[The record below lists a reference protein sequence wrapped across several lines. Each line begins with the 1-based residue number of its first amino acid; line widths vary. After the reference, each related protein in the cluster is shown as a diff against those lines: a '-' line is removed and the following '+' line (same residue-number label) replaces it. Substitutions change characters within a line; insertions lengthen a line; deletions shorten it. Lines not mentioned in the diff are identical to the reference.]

1 MKRTGRALRVSLALP
16 VGSLALALCL
26 LGGPGPATGQTA
38 SDIPAGSG
46 DAVPTDT
53 LEPLVPELAGNP
65 YRLESGARKYAHR
78 FSVSPGYGMLGTGKL
93 FTLRVAYN
101 PNAWLGY
108 EGAIG
113 HNPGQSVH
121 AVLHNVS
128 AIVRHPFPGRFQPYV
143 KGGYGM
149 LMVSPGPSLNA
160 APVTKNALTVGGGL
174 EIYLRTDVA
183 IRAES
188 QLATVLG
195 SNRDRDGT
203 VAYNYLMSTI
213 GLSFYRSL
221 KP

>member
-1 MKRTGRALRVSLALP
+1 MSVLSRLSSRALAVACVFAL
-16 VGSLALALCL
+16 V
-26 LGGPGPATGQTA
+26 TF
-38 SDIPAGSG
+38 
-46 DAVPTDT
+46 AVRSANAEEAAPDT

-65 YRLESGARKYAHR
+65 YQLEPGPRKFANRL
-78 FSVSPGYGMLGTGKL
+78 SVSPAFGWLGDGQI
-93 FTLRVAYN
+93 FSLRVAYN
-101 PNAWLGY
+101 PNSWLGY

-113 HNPGQSVH
+113 HNPGQAVH

-128 AIVRHPFPGRFQPYV
+128 AIVRHPLPGRIQPYV

-149 LMVSPGPSLNA
+149 IMVSPGPSLNA
-160 APVTKNALTVGGGL
+160 DPVTKNALTVGGGV
-174 EIYLRTDVA
+174 EFYLRTDVA

-203 VAYNYLMSTI
+203 VAYNYFMSTI